1 MNKKSKITLS
11 SLLALSLAGTAV
23 AVAMVTTGASK
34 EVKNNPVDS
43 AIYLSWGANE
53 VADITDLTDTAPAY
67 RKVVCQAPT
76 ASATATEKGKFSFN
90 LVPDTGEK
98 QTLAGVTVSVATE
111 EWKAEMPEESVL
123 VSKETYW
130 TSDEIAVDTI
140 YYLKVEVSSSEFAK
154 YVAEDQIMAGV
165 MTLSYAF
172 DE

>member
-43 AIYLSWGANE
+43 AIYLHWGENE
-53 VADITDLTDTAPAY
+53 VAAITDLTDTAPAY
-67 RKVVCQAPT
+67 RKVICQAPD
-76 ASATATEKGKFSFN
+76 ASASVSDKGKFSFN
-90 LVPDTGEK
+90 LVADTGEK
-98 QTLAGVTVSVATE
+98 KTLAGVTVSVATE
-111 EWKAEMPEESVL
+111 EWKAEMPETSVL
-123 VSKETYW
+123 ANKLTTW
-130 TSDEIAVDTI
+130 TSGEISADTT

-154 YVAEDQIMAGV
+154 YVAEKQIMAGV